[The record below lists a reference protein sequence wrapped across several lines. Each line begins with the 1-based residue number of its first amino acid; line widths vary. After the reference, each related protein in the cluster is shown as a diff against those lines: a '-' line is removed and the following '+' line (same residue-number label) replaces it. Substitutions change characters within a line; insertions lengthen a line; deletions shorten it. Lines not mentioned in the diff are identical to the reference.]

1 MKEPSKFLDLKADAG
16 IRMMHREA
24 RRDSEMRL
32 KNHLNF
38 MRVSLLA
45 TGLLLLPVTPAVLA
59 QMAPPGGAPSG
70 GMSNGAQP
78 NGSQPNG
85 MQPNGMQPNGMQP
98 MGPNSENNQQL
109 AVENQTFANI
119 RRNIEIETKL
129 SKMALKKSS
138 NADVKNFAHQVI
150 ADNHK
155 LEGKV
160 SLPVSSAAAMPMA
173 PEVPKQTKQAEK
185 QMKKLSGPQF
195 DQLYLVQM
203 DAYIK
208 NDQQVASQAAQQSS
222 VPAVSKVGT
231 EMQPLTQQHQKQM
244 AQLTQEEHMR
254 IQ

>member
-1 MKEPSKFLDLKADAG
+1 MRRSFFRSSFRSFRIMSG
-16 IRMMHREA
+16 IMA
-24 RRDSEMRL
+24 
-32 KNHLNF
+32 
-38 MRVSLLA
+38 LA
-45 TGLLLLPVTPAVLA
+45 TGMLLLAATPAVLG
-59 QMAPPGGAPSG
+59 QMAPGGAPSG
-70 GMSNGAQP
+70 GMSPGTPPGGA
-78 NGSQPNG
+78 
-85 MQPNGMQPNGMQP
+85 QPNGMQPNGMQP

-119 RRNIEIETKL
+119 LRNIEVETKL

-160 SLPVSSAAAMPMA
+160 SLPVSGAAAMPLA

-195 DQLYLVQM
+195 DQLYLLQM
-203 DAYIK
+203 AAYIK
-208 NDQQVASQAAQQSS
+208 NDHQVASQAVQQSG

-231 EMQPLTQQHQKQM
+231 QMQPLTEQHQKQI
-244 AQLTQEEHMR
+244 AQLTQEEHMK

>member
-1 MKEPSKFLDLKADAG
+1 M
-16 IRMMHREA
+16 
-24 RRDSEMRL
+24 RDIEDDPTRTTEGSEMKLR
-32 KNHLNF
+32 NHLNF
-38 MRVSLLA
+38 MRASMLA
-45 TGLLLLPVTPAVLA
+45 TGLLLLTGTPAVLA
-59 QMAPPGGAPSG
+59 QMAPGGAPPSG
-70 GMSNGAQP
+70 GMSPGTP
-78 NGSQPNG
+78 PGG

-98 MGPNSENNQQL
+98 MGPNAGNNQQL
-109 AVENQTFANI
+109 AVENRTFANI
-119 RRNIEIETKL
+119 LRNIEVETKL

-138 NADVKNFAHQVI
+138 NADVKNFAHQLI

-160 SLPVSSAAAMPMA
+160 SLPVSSAPAMPLA

-195 DQLYLVQM
+195 DQLYLIQM

-208 NDQQVASQAAQQSS
+208 NDRQVASQAAQQSS

-231 EMQPLTQQHQKQM
+231 EMQPLTEQHQKQI
-244 AQLTQEEHMR
+244 AQLTQEEHLR

>member
-1 MKEPSKFLDLKADAG
+1 MKESSKLHRFKRSTRG
-16 IRMMHREA
+16 IRMMRREA
-24 RRDSEMRL
+24 RRDSEMRV

-45 TGLLLLPVTPAVLA
+45 TGLLLLTATPAVLA

-70 GMSNGAQP
+70 GMSNGA
-78 NGSQPNG
+78 QPNG

-208 NDQQVASQAAQQSS
+208 NDQQVASQAAQQSG

-231 EMQPLTQQHQKQM
+231 EMQPLTQQHQKQI

>member
-1 MKEPSKFLDLKADAG
+1 MKL
-16 IRMMHREA
+16 RNR
-24 RRDSEMRL
+24 
-32 KNHLNF
+32 LNF
-38 MRVSLLA
+38 MRASMLA
-45 TGLLLLPVTPAVLA
+45 TGLLLLTGTPAVLA
-59 QMAPPGGAPSG
+59 QMAPGGAPPSG
-70 GMSNGAQP
+70 GMSPGTP
-78 NGSQPNG
+78 PGG

-98 MGPNSENNQQL
+98 MGPNAGNNQQL
-109 AVENQTFANI
+109 AVENRTFANI
-119 RRNIEIETKL
+119 LRNIEVETKL

-138 NADVKNFAHQVI
+138 NADVKNFAHQLI

-160 SLPVSSAAAMPMA
+160 SLPVSSAPAMPLA

-195 DQLYLVQM
+195 DQLYLIQM

-208 NDQQVASQAAQQSS
+208 NDRQVASQAAQQSS

-231 EMQPLTQQHQKQM
+231 EMQPLTEQHQKQI
-244 AQLTQEEHMR
+244 AQLTQEEHLR

>member
-1 MKEPSKFLDLKADAG
+1 
-16 IRMMHREA
+16 
-24 RRDSEMRL
+24 MRQG
-32 KNHLNF
+32 F
-38 MRVSLLA
+38 FRSSFRSSRIMSGVMALA
-45 TGLLLLPVTPAVLA
+45 TGLLLLAATPAVLA
-59 QMAPPGGAPSG
+59 QMAPGGAPSG
-70 GMSNGAQP
+70 GMSSGARP
-78 NGSQPNG
+78 NGMQPNG
-85 MQPNGMQPNGMQP
+85 MRPNGMQPNGMQP

-119 RRNIEIETKL
+119 RRNIEVETKL

-160 SLPVSSAAAMPMA
+160 SLPVSSAAAMPLA

-203 DAYIK
+203 DAYIN
-208 NDQQVASQAAQQSS
+208 NDQQVASKAATAS

-231 EMQPLTQQHQKQM
+231 EMQPLTQQHQKQI
-244 AQLTQEEHMR
+244 AQLTQEEHMK